1 MPVDALAFARDLVR
15 CPSVTPAEG
24 GALALLERTLAALGF
39 TVHRLTFTEAGTP
52 DVENIIATLGAG
64 RPHLMFAGH
73 TDVVPPGDVAAWTS
87 PPFAGEVAGG
97 KLFGRG
103 AVDMKGGIAAMVA
116 AVSEFLSRRG
126 PAFGGAISFL
136 ITGDEE
142 GPGIN
147 GTRKLLDW
155 AREQGLAFDHCI
167 LGEPTSVAEL
177 GDTLKVG
184 RRGSMSGTLV
194 VEGTQGHV
202 AYPHRAD
209 NPIRR
214 LTRILGHLYAHPL
227 DGGTAQFQPSNLEFV
242 SVDTANET
250 FNVIPAKTEARF
262 NIRFN
267 DRWTPANLRAHIE
280 AEIGV
285 VAPTG
290 RWRIDWDPTVSECFI
305 TPTGPF
311 TALVSDAVFEVTG
324 RRPETSTG
332 GGTSDARFI
341 KAACPVVELGL
352 VGTTMHQIDEAV
364 PVAELQ
370 ALAEIYRRV
379 LETYFAR

>member
-1 MPVDALAFARDLVR
+1 MRVDPVAFTRALVR

-24 GALALLERTLAALGF
+24 GALALLETTLAALGF
-39 TVHRLTFTEAGTP
+39 TVHRVTFAAPGTP
-52 DVENIIATLGAG
+52 DVENLFATLGSG
-64 RPHLMFAGH
+64 RPHLVFAGH
-73 TDVVPPGDVAAWTS
+73 TDVVPPGDAAAWTS
-87 PPFAGEVAGG
+87 PPFEGAVVDGR
-97 KLFGRG
+97 LIGRG

-116 AVSEFLSRRG
+116 AVSEVIAARG
-126 PAFGGAISFL
+126 PDIGGTVSFL

-142 GPGIN
+142 GPAIN
-147 GTRKLLDW
+147 GTRKLLEW
-155 AREQGLAFDHCI
+155 ARERGIAFDHCI

-214 LTRILGHLYAHPL
+214 LSRILHHVLARPL

-242 SVDTANET
+242 SLDTGNPA
-250 FNVIPAKTEARF
+250 FNVIPAKVEARF

-267 DRWTPANLRAHIE
+267 DRWTPATLRAHLE

-285 VAPTG
+285 AAPVG
-290 RWRIDWDPTVSECFI
+290 RWRVEWDPTVSECFI
-305 TPTGPF
+305 TPSGPF
-311 TALVSDAVFEVTG
+311 TAMVADAVEAVTG
-324 RRPETSTG
+324 RRPEPSTG

-341 KAACPVVELGL
+341 KAACPVVELGP
-352 VGTTMHQIDEAV
+352 VGTTMHQVDEAV
-364 PVAELQ
+364 PVAELE
-370 ALAEIYRRV
+370 ALATIYRRV
-379 LETYFAR
+379 LEQYFAN

>member
-1 MPVDALAFARDLVR
+1 MAVDPLAFARDLVR

-39 TVHRLTFTEAGTP
+39 ATHRLTFTEPGTP
-52 DVENIIATLGAG
+52 DVENLIATLGEG
-64 RPHLMFAGH
+64 RPHLVFAGH
-73 TDVVPPGDVAAWTS
+73 TDVVPPGAEAAWTS
-87 PPFAGEVAGG
+87 PPFAGEVVEGR
-97 KLFGRG
+97 LVGRG
-103 AVDMKGGIAAMVA
+103 TVDMKGGIAAMVA
-116 AVSEFLSRRG
+116 AVSGFLSQRG
-126 PAFGGAISFL
+126 ANFGGAISFL

-142 GPGIN
+142 GPAIN

-155 AREQGLAFDHCI
+155 TRDNGLAFDHCI

-184 RRGSMSGTLV
+184 RRGSLNGTLV

-214 LTRILGHLYAHPL
+214 LARILSQLYARPL
-227 DGGTAQFQPSNLEFV
+227 DGGTPQFQPSNLEVV
-242 SVDTANET
+242 SVDTGNPA
-250 FNVIPAKTEARF
+250 FNVIPGKVEARF

-267 DRWTPANLRAHIE
+267 DRWTPATLRAHIE
-280 AEIGV
+280 AEVGIA
-285 VAPTG
+285 APTG
-290 RWRIDWDPTVSECFI
+290 RWRIDWDPAVSECFL
-305 TPTGPF
+305 TPAGPF
-311 TALVSDAVFEVTG
+311 TSMVSDAVFEVTG
-324 RRPETSTG
+324 RRPEPSTG

-341 KAACPVVELGL
+341 KSACPVVELGL

-364 PVAELQ
+364 SVAELE
-370 ALAEIYRRV
+370 ALAVIYRRV
-379 LETYFAR
+379 LDKYFAG

>member
-1 MPVDALAFARDLVR
+1 MPVDPLAFARDLVR
-15 CPSVTPAEG
+15 CRSVTPAEG
-24 GALALLERTLAALGF
+24 GALDLLARTLAPLGF
-39 TVHRLTFTEAGTP
+39 AVHRVTFSAPGTP
-52 DVENIIATLGAG
+52 DVENLFATIGEG
-64 RPHLMFAGH
+64 RPHLVFAGH
-73 TDVVPPGDVAAWTS
+73 TDVVPPGDAAAWS
-87 PPFAGEVAGG
+87 APPFAGEVIDGR
-97 KLFGRG
+97 LIGRG

-116 AVSEFLSRRG
+116 AASAFLAARDLKS
-126 PAFGGAISFL
+126 GGTLSFL

-142 GPGIN
+142 GPAVN

-155 AREQGLAFDHCI
+155 TRERGVVFDHCV

-184 RRGSMSGTLV
+184 RRGSLSGTLV

-214 LTRILGHLYAHPL
+214 LARILSHLYARPL

-242 SVDTANET
+242 SVDTGNPA
-250 FNVIPAKTEARF
+250 FNVIPAKVEARF

-267 DRWTPANLRAHIE
+267 DRWTPASLRAHIE

-285 VAPTG
+285 AAPVG
-290 RWRIDWDPTVSECFI
+290 RWRVDWDPTVSECFL
-305 TPTGPF
+305 TPSGPF
-311 TALVSDAVFEVTG
+311 TQLVSDAVFEVTG
-324 RRPETSTG
+324 RRPEPSTG

-341 KAACPVVELGL
+341 KSACPVVELGL

-364 PVAELQ
+364 PVAELE
-370 ALAEIYRRV
+370 ALTAIYRRI
-379 LETYFAR
+379 LERYFAG